1 VATKQS
7 PEPKADTKTTPVK
20 AIAKTAAA
28 SVPAKVPAKA
38 TSPRPS
44 EKLAAIPSAKTAA
57 IPSMVAPSKE
67 DKTSKKPVPSVTGKA
82 APSAPAKAT
91 MEKTAPK
98 ASTTSTKG
106 DAKAPKVETVVVKE
120 SAPVKAKTVAA
131 KTSKLDSVDG
141 TVPAPLEA
149 PEATLSEVKPVKAA
163 KVPKATSVEA
173 EAVASEIAKADK
185 SDKPAK
191 AEKPAKADKAV
202 KVDKTADEVA
212 MAPAVKEP
220 RESKKAV
227 KPPTAKSIAA
237 DAISALAVAT
247 PSAAALAENAA
258 KATKPTPAPTP
269 RVAAVPAKGSLVPVT
284 PRLVKLVKAPA
295 LNPDDPFDGIEELS
309 EGQFLSQQQEVLTN
323 ERRQYESS
331 ANMLQAEADQLAADM
346 EPGDVQFDD
355 ESGEGTG
362 VSVER
367 ERDIAMAQKANET
380 VDEIDRALH
389 RIGIGTYGYC
399 IECHE
404 MINRDRLRA
413 MPFAV
418 LCMKCKTGGLSR
430 R

>member
-1 VATKQS
+1 MAIEKS
-7 PEPKADTKTTPVK
+7 PEPKAVVKNTRVAVIPVIAAGK
-20 AIAKTAAA
+20 A
-28 SVPAKVPAKA
+28 PAKSTAKSSA
-38 TSPRPS
+38 KSSAKPS
-44 EKLAAIPSAKTAA
+44 EKPAASSLTV
-57 IPSMVAPSKE
+57 SPSKGE
-67 DKTSKKPVPSVTGKA
+67 QTTKKPAAMAAGKA
-82 APSAPAKAT
+82 APSAPAKAI

-98 ASTTSTKG
+98 ASSTSTKG
-106 DAKAPKVETVVVKE
+106 DAKAPKSEHVETQE
-120 SAPVKAKTVAA
+120 IMPPKA
-131 KTSKLDSVDG
+131 
-141 TVPAPLEA
+141 
-149 PEATLSEVKPVKAA
+149 KAA
-163 KVPKATSVEA
+163 KVPAKASISTGKAVVLTGAESEEIESASAKPVKATKAIKTSAVPPEA
-173 EAVASEIAKADK
+173 AAV
-185 SDKPAK
+185 
-191 AEKPAKADKAV
+191 EKPVKAG
-202 KVDKTADEVA
+202 KTSKSLADEV
-212 MAPAVKEP
+212 PVPPVIKEP
-220 RESKKAV
+220 KESKKAV
-227 KPPTAKSIAA
+227 KAPTAKSIAA

-258 KATKPTPAPTP
+258 KAFKPTPAPTP
-269 RVAAVPAKGSLVPVT
+269 RVAATPAKGSLVPIT
-284 PRLVKLVKAPA
+284 PRPVKLLKAPA
-295 LNPDDPFDGIEELS
+295 LNPNDPFDGIEELS
-309 EGQFLSQQQEVLTN
+309 EGQFLSQQLEVLTN

-331 ANMLQAEADQLAADM
+331 ATMLQAEADQLAADM

>member
-1 VATKQS
+1 MATKKQT
-7 PEPKADTKTTPVK
+7 PEPQTKAKVK
-20 AIAKTAAA
+20 VAAA
-28 SVPAKVPAKA
+28 PVVEKRSPIKVSAKQSSSTIGEN
-38 TSPRPS
+38 TSKRPS
-44 EKLAAIPSAKTAA
+44 
-57 IPSMVAPSKE
+57 
-67 DKTSKKPVPSVTGKA
+67 SVSKA
-82 APSAPAKAT
+82 ALSAPAKAT

-98 ASTTSTKG
+98 TSQAKSEP
-106 DAKAPKVETVVVKE
+106 KAPKAQPT
-120 SAPVKAKTVAA
+120 SPVKAKLAKAAPAEQPAVTKALAAPKPSKTAKVVKPVADLAAPATPA
-131 KTSKLDSVDG
+131 KTKNAEKVEKVEKVEKTEKTEKAVKPAKTVKSE
-141 TVPAPLEA
+141 TVPAADAVVAA
-149 PEATLSEVKPVKAA
+149 PTPVKG
-163 KVPKATSVEA
+163 PK
-173 EAVASEIAKADK
+173 
-185 SDKPAK
+185 
-191 AEKPAKADKAV
+191 
-202 KVDKTADEVA
+202 
-212 MAPAVKEP
+212 
-220 RESKKAV
+220 ESKKAV

-247 PSAAALAENAA
+247 PSAAALAENAV
-258 KATKPTPAPTP
+258 KAAKPTPAPTP
-269 RVAAVPAKGSLVPVT
+269 RVVATPAKGSLVPIT
-284 PRLVKLVKAPA
+284 PRLVKLLKAPA
-295 LNPDDPFDGIEELS
+295 LNQDDPFDGIEELS

-331 ANMLQAEADQLAADM
+331 ATMLQAEADQLAADM

-367 ERDIAMAQKANET
+367 ERDIAMAQKASET
-380 VDEIDRALH
+380 VDEIDRALS

>member
-1 VATKQS
+1 VATKKS
-7 PEPKADTKTTPVK
+7 PEPKAVVAPES
-20 AIAKTAAA
+20 ATAPAT
-28 SVPAKVPAKA
+28 PAKV
-38 TSPRPS
+38 
-44 EKLAAIPSAKTAA
+44 SAKTTV
-57 IPSMVAPSKE
+57 SPSKVSPTE
-67 DKTSKKPVPSVTGKA
+67 SKKTTKNPVPPATGKA
-82 APSAPAKAT
+82 ALDAPAKAI

-98 ASTTSTKG
+98 TPSTSTKTEG
-106 DAKAPKVETVVVKE
+106 KAPKAEPAVPTDSAVAKPKAPVKAAAKTSTAQESSSSSPDGVPADSVTTEKAAKAVKAPKVAK
-120 SAPVKAKTVAA
+120 SAPEPGLDAA
-131 KTSKLDSVDG
+131 
-141 TVPAPLEA
+141 
-149 PEATLSEVKPVKAA
+149 
-163 KVPKATSVEA
+163 
-173 EAVASEIAKADK
+173 AVL
-185 SDKPAK
+185 
-191 AEKPAKADKAV
+191 AEKPAKAAKSAKPAAEDVAV
-202 KVDKTADEVA
+202 IPV
-212 MAPAVKEP
+212 VKEP
-220 RESKKAV
+220 KESKKAV

-269 RVAAVPAKGSLVPVT
+269 RVAATPAKGSLVPIT
-284 PRLVKLVKAPA
+284 PRLVKLLKAPA
-295 LNPDDPFDGIEELS
+295 LNPDDPFDGIDELS

-404 MINRDRLRA
+404 MIHRDRLRA

>member
-1 VATKQS
+1 MATKKS
-7 PEPKADTKTTPVK
+7 SESKVESADSKAFAAPVTTAK
-20 AIAKTAAA
+20 ALPKTAA
-28 SVPAKVPAKA
+28 SSLKVLPAEKTKTPKTPA
-38 TSPRPS
+38 P
-44 EKLAAIPSAKTAA
+44 TAA
-57 IPSMVAPSKE
+57 E
-67 DKTSKKPVPSVTGKA
+67 KA
-82 APSAPAKAT
+82 APGAPAKAT

-98 ASTTSTKG
+98 TSSTSTKG
-106 DAKAPKVETVVVKE
+106 EAKAPKVTKAEVDATETSPVKTKAAVKVAATPKPEAVPAEAKVAKATKPVMAVTEVVVTPE
-120 SAPVKAKTVAA
+120 APVKAPKA
-131 KTSKLDSVDG
+131 S
-141 TVPAPLEA
+141 
-149 PEATLSEVKPVKAA
+149 KPVKA
-163 KVPKATSVEA
+163 V
-173 EAVASEIAKADK
+173 AVD
-185 SDKPAK
+185 
-191 AEKPAKADKAV
+191 
-202 KVDKTADEVA
+202 T
-212 MAPAVKEP
+212 APAPVVKEP
-220 RESKKAV
+220 KESKKAV

-258 KATKPTPAPTP
+258 KVTKPTPAPTP
-269 RVAAVPAKGSLVPVT
+269 RVAVTPAKGSLVPVT
-284 PRLVKLVKAPA
+284 PRLVKLLKAPA
-295 LNPDDPFDGIEELS
+295 LNPDDPFDRIDELS

-404 MINRDRLRA
+404 MIHRDRLRA